1 MSEIGKLAVG
11 AKLWRLVANPAEV
24 DQPGLKLGQAG
35 LVVLGVDE
43 GEASDDSGTSRQ
55 ICLMENLKKL
65 DIDFSL

>member
-11 AKLWRLVANPAEV
+11 AKLWRLVANPVEV

-43 GEASDDSGTSRQ
+43 GEAGEHSGTSRQ
-55 ICLMENLKKL
+55 ICPMENLKKL
-65 DIDFSL
+65 DIDVSL